1 MLKEKK
7 ALLLIG
13 SPKIK
18 NSTSESLGNYLL
30 EGLDKKG
37 YVCEKLHILTSLKNS
52 TEELLNKVNDTDIL
66 ILSFPLYVDSL
77 PSPVIRTL
85 ELIAN
90 HRRGRRVDK
99 NQSFISI
106 VNCGFPEAFHNDT
119 VLKIC
124 KTFAEKNSFQ
134 WLGGL
139 ATGCGGAINGKA
151 IEKLGGMTRNIV
163 KALDTTVEAIAND
176 RNIPSE
182 AVTMMSS
189 NLMPS
194 WLYAFMG
201 NLGWKSQAKQYN
213 TAKKLYE
220 KPYLRD

>member
-18 NSTSESLGNYLL
+18 NSTSEAIGKYLL

-37 YVCEKLHILTSLKNS
+37 YVCEKLHVLTALKNN
-52 TEELLNKVNDTDIL
+52 TEQLLNKVNDTDII

-85 ELIAN
+85 ELIAD
-90 HRRGRRVDK
+90 HRRGRKADK

-106 VNCGFPEAFHNDT
+106 INCGFPEAFHNDT
-119 VLKIC
+119 ALKIC
-124 KTFAEKNSFQ
+124 MTFAEKNNFQ

-139 ATGCGGAINGKA
+139 AMGCGGAINGKA
-151 IEKLGGMTRNIV
+151 IEKLGGMTRKIV
-163 KALDTTVEAIAND
+163 KALDMSVEAIAND
-176 RNIPSE
+176 KNIPSE

-213 TAKKLYE
+213 AAKKLYE